1 MLDFIDLALQSLAQ
15 VADAAAPMATD
26 GASAAM
32 SIPPEVGAA
41 ADAAATAAGA
51 SAPLSPAAGAIT
63 PALGAAADTGTSA
76 LGAAVDAGASATG
89 GAIDA
94 GSSAAGAAA
103 DAGVSAADTAA
114 SAGLS
119 PQAGSAPGPGPVD
132 PSDLEGPPPTGFLH
146 FIAQS
151 DIVGKSLF
159 GILLLMSLISWYLI
173 VVKMIMRVRL
183 KRRSGQFLREFWAAS
198 SLEQVENEI
207 ATHGANEPFSHLAS
221 HAIHARNHHAKYGAM
236 RLEEKGSTGAFVT
249 RTIRKVIDEETA
261 KLENGLTMLASIGST
276 APFVGLFGTVWG
288 VYHALVGI
296 GLSDGVTIN
305 RIAGP
310 VGEALIM
317 TGLGLA
323 VAIPAVLAYNGFVR
337 SNRVYLAD
345 LDAFAHD
352 LFTFLSTGQQVNE
365 RNGSGKVR
373 RVRQLPA
380 ASGEE

>member
-15 VADAAAPMATD
+15 VSDAATQAATD
-26 GASAAM
+26 GAGLAASAAD
-32 SIPPEVGAA
+32 I
-41 ADAAATAAGA
+41 
-51 SAPLSPAAGAIT
+51 
-63 PALGAAADTGTSA
+63 
-76 LGAAVDAGASATG
+76 
-89 GAIDA
+89 

-103 DAGVSAADTAA
+103 DAGTAAA
-114 SAGLS
+114 SAVPDGASSGAILPPGGTDAATS
-119 PQAGSAPGPGPVD
+119 ASMPPAPLESGAADGGGIDAGPAASALGG
-132 PSDLEGPPPTGFLH
+132 EGAAAGTGQPPPGFLH

-159 GILLLMSLISWYLI
+159 GVLIVMSLISWYLI
-173 VVKMIMRVRL
+173 VVKMIMRMRL
-183 KRRSGQFLREFWAAS
+183 KRRSEQFLREFWAAS

-207 ATHGANEPFSHLAS
+207 ATHGASEPFAHLAS
-221 HAIHARNHHAKYGAM
+221 HAIHARNHHVKYGAM

-276 APFVGLFGTVWG
+276 SPFVGLFGTVWG

-337 SNRVYLAD
+337 SNRVYLAK

-352 LFTFLSTGQQVNE
+352 LFTFLTTGQQVTE
-365 RNGSGKVR
+365 GNGSGKVR
-373 RVRQLPA
+373 RVTKLAA
-380 ASGEE
+380 ASGDE